1 MLAALLKGFNFF
13 IKRDTQAREAGDF
26 MDYENDYEDEEYDD
40 EEEDYGYDENFFG
53 PGNRNGT
60 SNVGDYNY
68 LNNLRR

>member
-1 MLAALLKGFNFF
+1 MQTPKELVNNKPKEKK
-13 IKRDTQAREAGDF
+13 KRRRNPDGSYVKED
-26 MDYENDYEDEEYDD
+26 NDEEYDD